1 MARKIA
7 APIAVLIV
15 DDQPWQR
22 EGFRNLIDSQADM
35 TVVGEAGDGAA
46 ALAFTRRHPLD
57 VIVMDV
63 RMPRVNGLVATKR
76 ISADSQVASL
86 GRAPRIIVTTA
97 LERDELVPSA
107 VEAGAFAVLYK
118 DADPEVLL
126 ETIRGAAVFAGDE

>member
-1 MARKIA
+1 MARKKSQ
-7 APIAVLIV
+7 PIAVLVV
-15 DDQPWQR
+15 DDQPEQR
-22 EGFRNLIDSQADM
+22 EGFRNLIDSQDDM

-46 ALAFTRRHPLD
+46 ALAFARRHALD

-76 ISADSQVASL
+76 ITHDSQVASL
-86 GRAPRIIVTTA
+86 GTVPRIIVTTA

-107 VEAGAFAVLYK
+107 VEAGAYAMLYK
-118 DADPEVLL
+118 DAHPEALL